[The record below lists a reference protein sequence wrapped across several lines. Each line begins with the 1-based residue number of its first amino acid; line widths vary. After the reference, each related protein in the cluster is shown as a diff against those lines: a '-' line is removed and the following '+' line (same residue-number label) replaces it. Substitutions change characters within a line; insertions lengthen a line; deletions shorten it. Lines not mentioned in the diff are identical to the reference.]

1 MVIEYS
7 HKLGSSTRLYYVL
20 DLHANRLGKTLVMR
34 LMLDHAS
41 AMARPHDLS
50 LLGSGKLA

>member
-20 DLHANRLGKTLVMR
+20 EPHANRLGKTLVLR
-34 LMLDHAS
+34 LMIGMLQRWQDRTTCHC
-41 AMARPHDLS
+41 
-50 LLGSGKLA
+50 LAPQTRA